1 MHYRE
6 LNQLVVA
13 TLVELTASKNDKRRC
28 ISKELAGTLVS
39 EFVRAVIGKMKD
51 ACD

>member
-13 TLVELTASKNDKRRC
+13 TLVELTASKVKRRC

-39 EFVRAVIGKMKD
+39 EFVKAVIGKMKD